1 MKPKEFKVTTM
12 YEFQELVEKK
22 DFNISKAIVDSIIQN
37 IKTRKKIV
45 HVMSIQCVNEDAI
58 IDITLEKLHFVNTL
72 KENIKYFEEREMYE
86 ECARIYESIKYLS
99 KPKIIDD
106 K

>member
-37 IKTRKKIV
+37 IKTRKKLV
-45 HVMSIQCVNEDAI
+45 HVMSVKCVNEGEI
-58 IDITLEKLHFVNTL
+58 IDITLEKIHFVNTL

-99 KPKIIDD
+99 KPKISDD

>member
-37 IKTRKKIV
+37 IK
-45 HVMSIQCVNEDAI
+45 NA
-58 IDITLEKLHFVNTL
+58 
-72 KENIKYFEEREMYE
+72 
-86 ECARIYESIKYLS
+86 
-99 KPKIIDD
+99 
-106 K
+106 

>member
-37 IKTRKKIV
+37 IKTRKKLV
-45 HVMSIQCVNEDAI
+45 HVMSIKCVNEDAI
-58 IDITLEKLHFVNTL
+58 IDITLEKIHFVNTL

-99 KPKIIDD
+99 KPKISDD

>member
-1 MKPKEFKVTTM
+1 M

-37 IKTRKKIV
+37 IKTRKKLV
-45 HVMSIQCVNEDAI
+45 HVMSVKCVNEGEI
-58 IDITLEKLHFVNTL
+58 IDITLEKIHFVNTL

-99 KPKIIDD
+99 KPKISDD

>member
-37 IKTRKKIV
+37 IKTCKKLV
-45 HVMSIQCVNEDAI
+45 HVMSVKCVNEGEI
-58 IDITLEKLHFVNTL
+58 IDITLEKIHFVNTL

-99 KPKIIDD
+99 KPKISDD

>member
-37 IKTRKKIV
+37 IKTRKKLV
-45 HVMSIQCVNEDAI
+45 HVMSVKCVKEDEI
-58 IDITLEKLHFVNTL
+58 IDITLEKIHFVNTL

-86 ECARIYESIKYLS
+86 ECTRIYESIQYLS
-99 KPKIIDD
+99 KPKISDD

>member
-37 IKTRKKIV
+37 IKTRKKLV
-45 HVMSIQCVNEDAI
+45 HVMSVKCVNEGEI
-58 IDITLEKLHFVNTL
+58 IDITLEKIHFVNTL

-86 ECARIYESIKYLS
+86 ECARIYESIQYLS
-99 KPKIIDD
+99 KISDD

>member
-1 MKPKEFKVTTM
+1 MKPKEFKVTTI
-12 YEFQELVEKK
+12 YEFQELLEKK

-37 IKTRKKIV
+37 IKTRKKLV
-45 HVMSIQCVNEDAI
+45 HVMSVKCVNEGEI
-58 IDITLEKLHFVNTL
+58 IDITLEKIHFVNTL

-99 KPKIIDD
+99 KPKISDD

>member
-37 IKTRKKIV
+37 IKTRKKLV
-45 HVMSIQCVNEDAI
+45 HVMSVKCVNEDAI
-58 IDITLEKLHFVNTL
+58 IDITLEKIHFVNTL

-99 KPKIIDD
+99 KPKISDD